1 MFGGNPFGG
10 GFGELAS
17 DFAINRFVP
26 GGLNSPMGMIADNL
40 MGGNPNGGFNM
51 GMGGG
56 FGGNQYGGGYG
67 GGGYGGGYGGG
78 GYGGGYNGGYGG
90 GYGYY

>member
-1 MFGGNPFGG
+1 MFGGGFGGYGNNPFAG

-17 DFAINRFVP
+17 DYAINRMVP
-26 GGLNSPMGMIADNL
+26 GGLNSPMGMIVDN
-40 MGGNPNGGFNM
+40 MFGGNPNGGMGMGM

-56 FGGNQYGGGYG
+56 FGGSPF
-67 GGGYGGGYGGG
+67 
-78 GYGGGYNGGYGG
+78 GGGYNGGYGG